1 MKRDVLER
9 GVLERAGLNALK
21 GLLTGLILWNVVAGS
36 VVLAQ
41 RGRGREM
48 DDSSQYGWHANYQE
62 AKALAKKSG
71 LPLMVVIRCVP

>member
-1 MKRDVLER
+1 MDLSVSKRV
-9 GVLERAGLNALK
+9 GLVALK
-21 GLLTGLILWNVVAGS
+21 GVWTVFILWNVLSGS
-36 VVLAQ
+36 QVLAQ

-48 DDSSQYGWHANYQE
+48 DNPTQYGWHSNYQE